1 MKMKHN
7 LCHKLSALLL
17 AWLGSIVL
25 AHAQPERVGQAGAM
39 ELMINSMPRS
49 SGFNGINLGSSDGIE
64 SAQINPAGVG
74 TTQGTELLFSH
85 TAWLMGSDI
94 QINTFG
100 FSQRLGDSESA
111 LGISVVAFSL
121 GEFIRTTV
129 DQPNGTLG
137 SFSPTML
144 NVGLTYAKQF
154 TDNIYVGVTAR
165 VIHNSTPEVASNGVA
180 FDAGIQYRTGEKD
193 RLKLGISLR
202 NVGPTM
208 KFSGDGLSGRVQ
220 IQPNNPFTTTT
231 NIPTAEFE
239 LPTALSMGGSYDF
252 FLGNSNTITILAS
265 FISNSFY
272 FNQGGMGLAYK
283 YKEYVILRGSF
294 LYEKG
299 IFSNIFEDRYTA
311 FTGPSMGA
319 TFQIPF
325 KTGRTNAQGMP
336 VFSRFSFDASYR
348 LTSPFDGTLVL
359 GARID
364 I

>member
-1 MKMKHN
+1 MKQYFNYKYIT
-7 LCHKLSALLL
+7 LLL
-17 AWLGSIVL
+17 MFVGSSSWLL
-25 AHAQPERVGQAGAM
+25 AQPERIGQSGAL

-49 SGFNGINLGSSDGIE
+49 SGFNGINIGSSNGIE
-64 SAQINPAGVG
+64 SSQINPAGIG

-100 FSQRLGDSESA
+100 FSQRLGQSDGRMGVS
-111 LGISVVAFSL
+111 ISAFSL
-121 GEFIRTTV
+121 GDFIRTTV

-137 SFSPTML
+137 TFSPTML
-144 NVGLTYAKQF
+144 NVGLSYARKF
-154 TDNIYVGVTAR
+154 TDHIYVGVTAR
-165 VIHNSTPEVASNGVA
+165 IIHNSTPEVAANGVA
-180 FDAGIQYRTGEKD
+180 FDAGIQYRNGEKD
-193 RLKLGISLR
+193 RLKLGITLR

-208 KFSGDGLSGRVQ
+208 QFAGDGLSGRVK

-231 NIPTAEFE
+231 NLPTAKFE
-239 LPTALSMGGSYDF
+239 LPSVLSMGGSYDF
-252 FLGNSNTITILAS
+252 FLGNSNTVTILAA

-272 FNQGGMGLAYK
+272 YNQGGIGLSYK
-283 YKEYVILRGSF
+283 YKDYVILRGSF

-299 IFSNIFEDRYTA
+299 IFGSIFDSRYTA
-311 FTGPSMGA
+311 FTGPAMGA

-325 KTGRTNAQGMP
+325 KTGKLNIEGIP
-336 VFSRFSFDASYR
+336 VYSKFSLDISYR
-348 LTSPFDGTLVL
+348 TTNPFSGTLVM